1 MININRN
8 IALLIE
14 QSVNVVD
21 ALNTSIRL
29 TDEEQLFICNHF
41 ERIELNKNDFLIKKG
56 SVENYIYFIESG
68 VFRYWEASMDN
79 EKEITFC
86 FSFSGEFAYSYLS
99 LKNRTPS
106 IFNIQSLCNSVAWR
120 LDSSSLAFLYKTSL
134 NVNRIM
140 RVVFED
146 CITKKIIRELNL
158 LKYTPEERYINLI
171 KMNRELLQII
181 PLKYIASYIGITPQ
195 ALSCIRKRIS

>member
-1 MININRN
+1 MNKN

-21 ALNTSIRL
+21 ALNTNIRL
-29 TDEEQLFICNHF
+29 TDEEQSFICNHF
-41 ERIELNKNDFLIKKG
+41 ERIELNKNDFVTKKG
-56 SVENYIYFIESG
+56 SVENYIYFIETG
-68 VFRYWEASMDN
+68 VLRYWESSIDN
-79 EKEITFC
+79 EKEITFG
-86 FSFSGEFAYSYLS
+86 FSFSGEFAHSYLS

-106 IFNIQSLCNSVAWR
+106 VFNIQSLCNSIVWR

-146 CITKKIIRELNL
+146 YITKKIVRELNL
-158 LKYTPEERYINLI
+158 LKYTPEERYINLT
-171 KMNRELLQII
+171 KMNGELLQII
-181 PLKYIASYIGITPQ
+181 PLKYIASYIGVTPQ
-195 ALSCIRKRIS
+195 ALSCIRRRIS